1 MSLFATKEYISVIS
15 ILVCFSYCKDYE
27 VCPPIRWNK
36 ADAVLYL
43 LEHLRLGDLA
53 KVFPICIGYDRTNA
67 DTFEVCFWTTCTTK

>member
-27 VCPPIRWNK
+27 FCPPIRWNK

-53 KVFPICIGYDRTNA
+53 KVFPIYIGDDRIDENA
-67 DTFEVCFWTTCTTK
+67 FELCFWTTCTTK